1 MNMAKELLTG
11 LGRRV
16 LRYPDDRYVPSKVV
30 GLQDK
35 GNALRNSGG
44 EEVRSHNVHVQ
55 YTPVS
60 GGGAH
65 GYDGTKYEQVD
76 MSLTQNRGRL

>member
-35 GNALRNSGG
+35 GNALRDSGG
-44 EEVRSHNVHVQ
+44 EEI
-55 YTPVS
+55 P
-60 GGGAH
+60 
-65 GYDGTKYEQVD
+65 
-76 MSLTQNRGRL
+76 